1 MLSESMK
8 RAYHDIG
15 IEHVVPTELSV
26 AKVKEGKKQWQF
38 RYDG

>member
-1 MLSESMK
+1 MM

-15 IEHVVPTELSV
+15 IEHMIPTELMV
-26 AKVKEGKKQWQF
+26 AKVKEVERQWHF